1 MSLYAAFAFNFFPPV
16 VLFFVFFLYASLFF
30 LLFPLTP
37 SWSWEKADPVWAWF
51 CWTISLFCFLVH
63 RGFSRFSLLHFKIPT
78 LQCRESKDDCCCKL
92 SFWNSVSVFSEDEK
106 KATMIADVEH
116 ALLQKPEIFCI
127 YLFFPK
133 SLINDW
139 RSKLLCLNWG
149 MALDGAYV
157 EPNENGCL
165 DNRKCTT
172 TGQCQ
177 ATRRTFRNW
186 LTVSWPSFLHVLVQ

>member
-1 MSLYAAFAFNFFPPV
+1 MLIVRAGSVERETSLSRGSDCWGTSHNALRCFPHCPLFHFWCLYMQLLLLTFFPPV

-139 RSKLLCLNWG
+139 RSKL
-149 MALDGAYV
+149 YF
-157 EPNENGCL
+157 
-165 DNRKCTT
+165 T
-172 TGQCQ
+172 
-177 ATRRTFRNW
+177 
-186 LTVSWPSFLHVLVQ
+186 